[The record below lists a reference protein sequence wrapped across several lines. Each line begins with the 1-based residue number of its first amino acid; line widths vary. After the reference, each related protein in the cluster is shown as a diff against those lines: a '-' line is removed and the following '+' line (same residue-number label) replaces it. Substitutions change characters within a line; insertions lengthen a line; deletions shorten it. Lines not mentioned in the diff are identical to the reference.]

1 MTASSQSGAGQN
13 TDPTP
18 PKLLVIIG
26 STRPGR
32 VGLPIGQWF
41 AHTAQGHGG
50 FDVHVADLATVGLPL
65 LDEPNHPR
73 LGDYQH
79 EHTRR
84 WSATVAAADAI
95 VFVIPEYNHGY
106 NAATKNAID
115 FLHAEWQHK
124 AVGFV
129 SYGGGSSGMR
139 AVEQLKPVVAA
150 LNMVAAAEINISLFT
165 HQVVD
170 GKFAGDDTLAFGVT
184 MMLDRL
190 LSWTTALEPLR
201 QSQ

>member
-1 MTASSQSGAGQN
+1 MTASSQPGTGQN
-13 TDPTP
+13 TDPSP
-18 PKLLVIIG
+18 PRLLVIIG

-41 AHTAQGHGG
+41 AQTAQGHGG
-50 FDVHVADLATVGLPL
+50 FDVHVADLATIALPL

-79 EHTRR
+79 EHTRQ
-84 WSATVAAADAI
+84 WSATVTAADAI

-150 LNMVAAAEINISLFT
+150 LNMIPVAEVNVSLFT

-170 GKFAGDDTLAFGVT
+170 ETFAGDDALAFGVT
-184 MMLDRL
+184 VMLDRL
-190 LSWTTALEPLR
+190 LSWTTALHPLR
-201 QSQ
+201 PSK